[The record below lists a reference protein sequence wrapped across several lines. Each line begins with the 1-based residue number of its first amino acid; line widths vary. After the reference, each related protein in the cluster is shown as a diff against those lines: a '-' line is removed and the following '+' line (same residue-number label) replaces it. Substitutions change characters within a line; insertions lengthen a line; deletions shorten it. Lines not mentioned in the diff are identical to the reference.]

1 MRFPFNWDL
10 FPSTDYNRINL
21 DWIFDTLKKLVAGQE
36 AMDQAVEAAQQ
47 AAADAEAAAAG
58 IVGAVKYDA
67 PQALDAT
74 EQAQAR
80 SNIGAA
86 SASDLSTTDATAT
99 AAATDAANAV
109 SYAAAQTLT
118 ATQQTQARS
127 NIGAASASDL
137 STTDATAT
145 AAATDAANAVSYA
158 AAQTLT
164 AAQQT
169 QARSNIGA
177 ASATDLSTTDATAT
191 AAATAAANAVSY
203 AAAQTLTETQ
213 KAQARDNIGAADA
226 SGASDFSTKFAL
238 TNKGSATF
246 SGVSGLSVTR
256 SGLQYAINSD
266 GTVGRFWGNI
276 CIQITDST
284 MSGSTLD
291 IPIAGLQVAAPGAGN
306 SYKVALNGVVAR
318 TTSGNDNID
327 TTTAL
332 TRLYNYASKFP
343 LLYVDASGNVSFEW
357 EYTYS
362 GTAGNYINFWIPP
375 CLLLFDKDSN

>member
-1 MRFPFNWDL
+1 MRFPFNWTM
-10 FPSTDYNRINL
+10 FPSTDYNKINL

-36 AMDQAVEAAQQ
+36 AMDQAVEEAQQ

-67 PQALDAT
+67 PQALDAAEQAQARSNIGAASATDLSTTDATATAAAADAANAVSYAAPQALDAT

-86 SASDLSTTDATAT
+86 SATDLSTTDATAT
-99 AAATDAANAV
+99 AAAADAANAV
-109 SYAAAQTLT
+109 SYAVAQAL
-118 ATQQTQARS
+118 
-127 NIGAASASDL
+127 
-137 STTDATAT
+137 DATEQA
-145 AAATDAANAVSYA
+145 
-158 AAQTLT
+158 
-164 AAQQT
+164 

-191 AAATAAANAVSY
+191 AAATAAADTVKY
-203 AAAQTLTETQ
+203 VAQTLTVAE

-226 SGASDFSTKFAL
+226 SGVFDFSTKFAL

-256 SGLQYAINSD
+256 NGLQYAINAD

-276 CIQITDST
+276 CIQITDSS
-284 MSGSTLD
+284 MSGSVID
-291 IPIAGLQVAAPGAGN
+291 IPITGLQVAAPGAGN
-306 SYKVALNGVVAR
+306 SYKVPLNGVVAR
-318 TTSGNDNID
+318 ASSGADNVD
-327 TTTAL
+327 TQTYL

-343 LLYVDASGNVSFEW
+343 QLYIDASGNVYFEW

-362 GTAGNYINFWIPP
+362 GGAGNYMMFWIPP